1 MQTRTTKTQ
10 TAKACHIPTILALS
24 ATLCGHA
31 FSQTA
36 SIASGNWSSNSTWN
50 TNAVPTANPT
60 YVTANSTV
68 TFQEGDSFTGGYAW
82 LDGQFGV
89 ASGPDLPG
97 TPGTGTLNITGGNLT
112 TGAFWA
118 GHGGTATINQSGGTL
133 NIGGQHMLF
142 GWNYGSSLNVS
153 GGTMNMVGSGS
164 LFRIGHTAQSYIN
177 ITSNGVANLSGS
189 GIDLMANSQINVNG
203 GTLNLTNTTET
214 NSIVNVTAGSQV
226 VVQGGGALNLL
237 SGTQTIGVAE
247 GFYLGFGGTTG
258 TLNISGGTWQQNTYM
273 RLGVY
278 ASGNGI
284 INQSGGTF
292 EMNNDFEAWGNS
304 PSAYNLQGGTFRTTA
319 DGVAIN
325 SYSGGAMTFNITGSS
340 GNVTMDTPY
349 DFTAP
354 NSSVFNNA
362 AATLT
367 KTGAGNL
374 TVSGALEVR
383 NGALAIG
390 NGRLETASSIT
401 IGGSSGSANATIS
414 AGTLKT
420 GYLGASNLAVGFGGT
435 GSLTQSNGTV
445 DVGSQASSVIG
456 WNAGGSGTY
465 TLSGGNYSAANNTT
479 YIGLG
484 GGTGTVNV
492 NGGSFSASQLEVG
505 GNGATAGTLNLNGG
519 TFGVSGAFNV
529 GSGGTVNV
537 NSGGTMSGGASNNVS
552 VGAGGLVNFNGGTGN
567 SSMNLFLS
575 GGTVDV
581 NGQTLAANTWANLI
595 ASGSGAVLRNSSATA
610 ASIGSGAN
618 TIWIWDGAGNLTVD
632 TSAGNL
638 QIDSRVTSSGQATQ
652 TGLIKTGNSA
662 LSLTSAANDYTGTTA
677 VNAGILVAAHANAL
691 GSTSGGTTVASG
703 AQLRLQGVTVGNE
716 ALTISGNGTGS
727 STGALRSGT
736 GTNTYQGKVT
746 LAADAKIF
754 SGSGTS
760 MTLAASGDAVD
771 LASYTLTIEGAG
783 THTVSGAIV
792 GTGGLTK
799 IGSGTTTL
807 AGTNT
812 YSGLTTVSV
821 GTLAVNGSVAGAMS
835 VASGAT
841 LQGSGTISG
850 ATTVSGNLKP
860 GNSPGLLTFANS
872 LTLDSTATTTMEI
885 TGANSSGTR
894 GTTYDA
900 VNVANALTYG
910 GTLALNFDTL
920 FTQTGNYTFN
930 LFDSASMSGSFG
942 SVSLAGAYSGSFTN
956 SSGIWGRTDGDNT
969 WSFNQ
974 SDGVL
979 SFAVVPEPNVA
990 MVAGSLALMA
1000 LLRRRRD

>member
-10 TAKACHIPTILALS
+10 TAIACHIPTILALS

-36 SIASGNWSSNSTWN
+36 SVASGNWSSTSTWN

-60 YVTANSTV
+60 FVTANSTV

-82 LDGQFGV
+82 TPGQFGV
-89 ASGPDLPG
+89 ASGPDFPV

-112 TGAFWA
+112 TGAFWT

-153 GGTMNMVGSGS
+153 GGTMNMAGSGS
-164 LFRIGHTAQSYIN
+164 LFRVGHAAQSYIN

-189 GIDLMANSQINVNG
+189 GIDLMSNSQINVNG
-203 GTLNLTNTTET
+203 GTLNLTNTTEA

-273 RLGVY
+273 RMGVY
-278 ASGNGI
+278 ANGNGI
-284 INQSGGTF
+284 INQTGGTF
-292 EMNNDFEAWGNS
+292 EMANTFEAWGSS

-319 DGVAIN
+319 AGVAIN
-325 SYSGGAMTFNITGSS
+325 TYSGGAMTFNITGSS

-390 NGRLETASSIT
+390 NGRLETVSSIT

-492 NGGSFSASQLEVG
+492 NGGSFSANNLDVG

-519 TFGVSGAFNV
+519 TFGVSGAFTV

-552 VGAGGLVNFNGGTGN
+552 VGANGLVNFNGGTGS
-567 SSMNLFLS
+567 SSMNLLLN
-575 GGTVDV
+575 GGAVDAK
-581 NGQTLAANTWANLI
+581 GQALAANTWANLV
-595 ASGSGAVLRNSSATA
+595 ASGSGAVLKNSSATA
-610 ASIGSGAN
+610 ASIANGN

-638 QIDSRVTSSGQATQ
+638 QIDSRITSSGQATQ
-652 TGLIKTGNSA
+652 TGLIKTGNSTLA
-662 LSLTSAANDYTGTTA
+662 LTSAANDYTGTTA
-677 VNAGILVAAHANAL
+677 VNAGILAVAHANAL

-703 AQLRLQGVTVGNE
+703 AQLRLQGITVGNE
-716 ALTISGNGTGS
+716 ALTISGNGTGG

-736 GTNTYQGKVT
+736 GSNTYQGKVT
-746 LAADAKIF
+746 LGGDAKIF
-754 SGSGTS
+754 SGGGTS

-771 LASYTLTIEGAG
+771 LGAYRLTIEGAG
-783 THTVSGAIV
+783 NHTVSGAIV

-812 YSGLTTVSV
+812 YTGTTNVSV
-821 GTLAVNGSVAGAMS
+821 GTLAVNGSVAGAMT

-841 LQGSGTISG
+841 LQGNGTISG

-872 LTLDSTATTTMEI
+872 LTLDSTAVTTMEI
-885 TGANSSGTR
+885 TGMNSSGTR
-894 GTTYDA
+894 GVTYDA
-900 VNVANALTYG
+900 VDVASALTYG
-910 GTLALNFDTL
+910 GTLSLNFDTL
-920 FTQTGNYTFN
+920 FTQVGSYTFN
-930 LFDSASMSGSFG
+930 LFDSPTTSGSFG
-942 SVSLAGAYSGSFTN
+942 SVSLAGVYSGSFTN
-956 SSGIWGRTDGDNT
+956 TSGIWALTQGDNS

-974 SDGVL
+974 GDGVL
-979 SFAVVPEPNVA
+979 SFNVVPEPNVA

>member
-1 MQTRTTKTQ
+1 LDVGQNFR
-10 TAKACHIPTILALS
+10 
-24 ATLCGHA
+24 
-31 FSQTA
+31 
-36 SIASGNWSSNSTWN
+36 
-50 TNAVPTANPT
+50 ANPGSGVLN
-60 YVTANSTV
+60 VT
-68 TFQEGDSFTGGYAW
+68 
-82 LDGQFGV
+82 
-89 ASGPDLPG
+89 
-97 TPGTGTLNITGGNLT
+97 
-112 TGAFWA
+112 
-118 GHGGTATINQSGGTL
+118 GGTL
-133 NIGGQHMLF
+133 RSGSLLVGHDGPGYGGTINVSGGEMIVDGGTMLF
-142 GWNYGSSLNVS
+142 GWGASSSLNVS
-153 GGTMNMVGSGS
+153 GSGTVTMAGALDPGAPYFN
-164 LFRIGHTAQSYIN
+164 FGHSASSTLN
-177 ITSNGVANLSGS
+177 ITSNGTVNIQRAISVQAGSVVDVNGAGSTLNFSGAANLNLVADGS
-189 GIDLMANSQINVNG
+189 KITAENG
-203 GTLNLTNTTET
+203 G
-214 NSIVNVTAGSQV
+214 SINMSGGQVTINGSQGLWL
-226 VVQGGGALNLL
+226 GG
-237 SGTQTIGVAE
+237 
-247 GFYLGFGGTTG
+247 GGTTG
-258 TLNISGGTWQQNTYM
+258 TLNHSGGTWTQTGM
-273 RLGVY
+273 LRLGVF
-278 ASGNGI
+278 ASGNGV
-284 INQSGGTF
+284 INQTGGVF
-292 EMNNDFEAWGNS
+292 ELGNNIEVWGS
-304 PSAYNLQGGTFRTTA
+304 SASSYNLAGGTFRLL
-319 DGVAIN
+319 GNYAIN
-325 SYSGGAMTFNITGSS
+325 NYSAGSTFNITGAS
-340 GNVTMDTPY
+340 GNVTVDAGAY
-349 DFTAP
+349 NFTAL
-354 NSSVFNNA
+354 NTSTFNNA
-362 AATLT
+362 NATLT
-367 KTGAGNL
+367 KTGSGTL
-374 TVSGALEVR
+374 TFGSGSQLQIA
-383 NGALAIG
+383 NGALDMQAGTI
-390 NGRLETASSIT
+390 ETASNLAIGL
-401 IGGSSGSANATIS
+401 GGSSATGTMS
-414 AGTLKT
+414 GGTLKT
-420 GYLGASNLAVGFGGT
+420 GYLAASNFIVGYGQTGT
-435 GSLTQSNGTV
+435 LTQSNGTV
-445 DVGSQASSVIG
+445 DIGSQASSVIG

-567 SSMNLFLS
+567 SSMNLLLN
-575 GGTVDV
+575 GGAVDAK
-581 NGQTLAANTWANLI
+581 GQALAANTWANLV
-595 ASGSGAVLRNSSATA
+595 ASGSGAVLKNSSATA
-610 ASIGSGAN
+610 ASIANGN

-638 QIDSRVTSSGQATQ
+638 QIDSRITSSGQATQ
-652 TGLIKTGNSA
+652 TGLIKTGNSTLA
-662 LSLTSAANDYTGTTA
+662 LTSAANDYTGTTA
-677 VNAGILVAAHANAL
+677 VNAGILAVAHANAL
-691 GSTSGGTTVASG
+691 GSTAGGTTVASG
-703 AQLRLQGVTVGNE
+703 AQLRLQGITVGNE
-716 ALTISGNGTGS
+716 ALTISGNGTGG

-736 GTNTYQGKVT
+736 GSNTYQGKVT
-746 LAADAKIF
+746 LGGNAKIF
-754 SGSGTS
+754 SGGGTS

-783 THTVSGAIV
+783 NHTVSGAIV

-812 YSGLTTVSV
+812 YTGTTTVSV

-942 SVSLAGAYSGSFTN
+942 SVSLAGVYSGSFTN